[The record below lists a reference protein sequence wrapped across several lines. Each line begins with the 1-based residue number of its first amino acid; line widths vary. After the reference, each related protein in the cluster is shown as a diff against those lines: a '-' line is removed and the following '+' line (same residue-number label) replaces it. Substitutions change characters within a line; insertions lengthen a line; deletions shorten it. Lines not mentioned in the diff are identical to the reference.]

1 MVEPTTGPIAGL
13 VLTVVI
19 WTAAV
24 VLFTSMAA
32 AGRREHTPPDEWG
45 QA

>member
-1 MVEPTTGPIAGL
+1 MVELTTGSIVGL

-32 AGRREHTPPDEWG
+32 AGRRDEWG
-45 QA
+45 QT